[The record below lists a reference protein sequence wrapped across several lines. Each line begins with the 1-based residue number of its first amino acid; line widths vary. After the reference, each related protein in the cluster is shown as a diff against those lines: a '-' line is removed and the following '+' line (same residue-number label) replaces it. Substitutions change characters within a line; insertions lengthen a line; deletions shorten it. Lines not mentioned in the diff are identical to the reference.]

1 MTTDTTRLLN
11 APWDKITLS
20 GLVEAAVARSPK
32 QVFLRDCPRRL
43 DWNGVEPRELTF
55 ETFQRSALFLAAQ
68 LRTLGVE
75 PGDTVFLMLPN
86 SVETPL
92 ALTATLMAGA
102 VPAIA
107 PADEK
112 VDTLRAM
119 AERCGA
125 TAIVTMNRVGD
136 ILLGEKARQVAAKL
150 MNIRCVAGFGFD
162 LPDGIV
168 SLEGWSEEDVMSLA
182 PREPRQDEPALITF
196 AREDGAICAC
206 RRSQAQLVAEMLLA
220 TTLAAPTETGG
231 IVSLMQPGSAASLAA
246 GFLLALQTR
255 VPLTLI
261 GPYETPAVAEA
272 LARQPSAVLL
282 APDHFVAGPAGQ
294 FAKQVSTCLA
304 IAHIAVAHATGPGAS
319 ILKPGAVSGPLIVEF
334 EERGLAA
341 LPEWPRQGK
350 LALGNG
356 FAHPLADL
364 IPGGQVYLGFE
375 DGAVTGFGAA
385 EILRRAKEASA
396 GKAA

>member
-168 SLEGWSEEDVMSLA
+168 SLEGWSEEDVMPLA
-182 PREPRQDEPALITF
+182 PREPRQDEPALTTF

-206 RRSQAQLVAEMLLA
+206 RRSHAQLAAEMLLA
-220 TTLAAPTETGG
+220 TTLAAPSEAGG

-255 VPLTLI
+255 TPLALI
-261 GPYETPAVAEA
+261 GPYETPALAEA
-272 LARQPSAVLL
+272 LARQPGAVLL
-282 APDHFVAGPAGQ
+282 APDHFAVGPAGQ

-304 IAHIAVAHATGPGAS
+304 IAHVAGPEAS
-319 ILKPGAVSGPLIVEF
+319 ILKPGAVAGPLIVEF

-350 LALGNG
+350 LALGDG
-356 FAHPLADL
+356 FAHPLTDL
-364 IPGGQVYLGFE
+364 IPNGQAYLGFE
-375 DGAVTGFGAA
+375 DGAITGFGAA

>member
-55 ETFQRSALFLAAQ
+55 ETFHRSALFLAAQ

-75 PGDTVFLMLPN
+75 PGDTLFLMLPN

-168 SLEGWSEEDVMSLA
+168 SLEGWSEEDVMPLA

-246 GFLLALQTR
+246 GFLLALQNR

-261 GPYETPAVAEA
+261 GPYETPALAEA
-272 LARQPSAVLL
+272 LVRHPGAVLL
-282 APDHFVAGPAGQ
+282 APDHFAAGPAGQ

-304 IAHIAVAHATGPGAS
+304 ITHVAGPEAS
-319 ILKPGAVSGPLIVEF
+319 ILKPGAATGPLIVEF

-341 LPEWPRQGK
+341 LPEWPQQGK
-350 LALGNG
+350 LTIGDG
-356 FAHPLADL
+356 FAHPLAGL
-364 IPGGQVYLGFE
+364 IPGGQAYLVFE
-375 DGAVTGFGAA
+375 DGAITGFGAA
-385 EILRRAKEASA
+385 EILRRTKEASA